1 MTFEK
6 GCYRESS
13 RSISDEKRSLLKA
26 ELSDECAEISKE
38 RECCIAKA
46 TSASLF
52 NRRRSYSAFSH

>member
-26 ELSDECAEISKE
+26 ELSDDVLRLVRKG
-38 RECCIAKA
+38 
-46 TSASLF
+46 
-52 NRRRSYSAFSH
+52 NVV